1 MVELKF
7 EPKEHVFGIYTL
19 NQYTVNFLKREIE
32 EPKLFVERKD
42 VYGHAESLETLW
54 PVTRRGC

>member
-7 EPKEHVFGIYTL
+7 EPKEHDIGIYTL
-19 NQYTVNFLKREIE
+19 NQCTVNFLKREIE

-42 VYGHAESLETLW
+42 VYGHAESLGN
-54 PVTRRGC
+54 VMASH